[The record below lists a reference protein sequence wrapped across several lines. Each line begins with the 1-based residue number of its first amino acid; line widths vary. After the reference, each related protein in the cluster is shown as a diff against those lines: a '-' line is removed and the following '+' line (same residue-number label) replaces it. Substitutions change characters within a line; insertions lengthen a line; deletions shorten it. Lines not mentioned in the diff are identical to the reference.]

1 MLQYQVLHLLHMFL
15 YRYRHMCENES
26 VQLHP
31 VCMYVYAKHNCSG
44 RNGSRRHGTCRNGTG

>member
-1 MLQYQVLHLLHMFL
+1 MKCAKVNEG
-15 YRYRHMCENES
+15 ENES